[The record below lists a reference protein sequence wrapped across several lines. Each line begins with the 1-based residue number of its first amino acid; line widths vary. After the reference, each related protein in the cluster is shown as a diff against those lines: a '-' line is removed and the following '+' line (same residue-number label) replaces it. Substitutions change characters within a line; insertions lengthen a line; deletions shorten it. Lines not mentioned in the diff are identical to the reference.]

1 MKIKNILKTNYVHV
15 SAFLFIAVL
24 SASLFGCVS
33 QSTVPQDHFYRL
45 PSLSAPATAKGQIV
59 QGSLGI
65 SEMKAEGLLR
75 ERPMLYVDPQWP
87 LEIRQYHYRHWTK
100 TPTQLIQD
108 SMLFYFRDAGIAQQ
122 VIRFAPG
129 RQAEVVLNGRLLR
142 FERLLQ
148 GSSAAVTVEME
159 VEYKRYGSAE
169 PQRKY
174 KEYTNTVD
182 AAGESIHDTVEAYGQ
197 ALKNIY
203 NEIIKD
209 LAANPTTK

>member
-1 MKIKNILKTNYVHV
+1 MKIKNILETNYVHAY
-15 SAFLFIAVL
+15 AFLFIAML
-24 SASLFGCVS
+24 SASLLSCVS

-45 PSLSAPATAKGQIV
+45 PALSAPEASKGHIV

-122 VIRFAPG
+122 VIRYAPG

-148 GSSAAVTVEME
+148 ASGAAVAVEME
-159 VEYKRYGSAE
+159 VEYIRYGSALAQIE
-169 PQRKY
+169 Y

-182 AAGESIHDTVEAYGQ
+182 AAGESIHDTVKAYGE

-209 LAANPTTK
+209 LSAMSATK